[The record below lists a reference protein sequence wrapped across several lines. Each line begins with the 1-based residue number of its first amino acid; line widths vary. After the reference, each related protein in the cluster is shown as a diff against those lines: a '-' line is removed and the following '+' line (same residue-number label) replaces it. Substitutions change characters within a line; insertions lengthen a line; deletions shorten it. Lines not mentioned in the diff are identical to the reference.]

1 MDTAGTTDAES
12 PGGPVDTGS
21 PRNGGGAANAGR
33 PAPALA
39 LDIGGTKFAAAVVEH
54 DGTITART
62 EEPLTGPG
70 TAAGALR
77 TVIARVLDRV
87 PGGVPSGVGIGSA
100 GPLDPIAGTVS
111 PVNIREWRE
120 HPLRDEVAA
129 MFPGRPVRLAG
140 DGQCMA
146 LGEWWRAPDRDRVRS
161 LLGVVVS
168 TGVGGGLALDGRA
181 HAGSSGNA
189 GHIGHTVVDPAG
201 ERCPCG
207 ATGCVETIASG
218 PSMVRRARAAGWSG
232 ADARELAAAA
242 RAGEPR
248 ALAAFDEAG
257 RALALAL
264 LNAVAVLD
272 PDRVVIGGGVAA
284 AGGILLDPLYRW
296 LDDLAGLPFLRG
308 LRPVPTALGRDAGL
322 YGAAAL
328 IHRDRPAASLVAPD
342 A

>member
-1 MDTAGTTDAES
+1 MEGARRVPAGER
-12 PGGPVDTGS
+12 G
-21 PRNGGGAANAGR
+21 
-33 PAPALA
+33 APALA
-39 LDIGGTKFAAAVVEH
+39 LDIGGTKFAAAVVEP
-54 DGTITART
+54 DGTITARV

-70 TAAGALR
+70 SAAGVLR
-77 TVIARVLDRV
+77 SVIAAVVARIPDGE
-87 PGGVPSGVGIGSA
+87 PGGVGIGSA

-111 PVNIREWRE
+111 PVNIPEWRE

-129 MFPGRPVRLAG
+129 MFPGRAVRLAG

-181 HAGSSGNA
+181 HSGRSGNA
-189 GHIGHTVVDPAG
+189 GHIGHTVVDPSG
-201 ERCPCG
+201 DRCPCG

-218 PSMVRRARAAGWSG
+218 PSMVRRARAAGWRG
-232 ADARELAAAA
+232 VDARELAASA
-242 RAGEPR
+242 RAGDPR
-248 ALAAFDEAG
+248 ALAAFDAAG

-284 AGGILLDPLYRW
+284 AGGVLLDPLHRW
-296 LDDLAGLPFLRG
+296 LDELAGLPFLRG
-308 LRPVPTALGRDAGL
+308 LRTVPTALGRDAGL

-328 IHRDRPAASLVAPD
+328 IHRDRPVVSGPSGTGD
-342 A
+342 